1 MSSPPAPHSAQPQEE
16 RPTGSVRVI
25 FTSPRQLPEA
35 RSIDGRVAV
44 LDVAFAADGLGTS
57 FEEVTHRFIR
67 DLGSR
72 LAIWVDHHDH
82 ERHADFHGDPRF
94 VLCKKAEHG
103 ACPEMI
109 SPELVTA
116 TGPVDTVVCHLDV
129 DGLYAAAKW
138 LRGGTE
144 PYPGADDDARIID
157 TRVGTPGP
165 IAAAIDKALRARFR
179 DEALKHRV
187 VRYLVQG
194 AGTQGRSGS
203 SSEALGDAQ
212 VIAEAAAEFDV
223 MEEETTRLA
232 ALYEPLGEAALYVDA
247 QRHARRPFDK
257 TELLLRGQTRA
268 PISAVRHSGFVT
280 IAAAY
285 DSGVDFLQLFALSGG
300 MPTRVSLPEKRLPEA
315 LEKLRGLRR

>member
-1 MSSPPAPHSAQPQEE
+1 MSRSPAPHSAQAQQE
-16 RPTGSVRVI
+16 RPTGSARVV

-35 RSIDGRVAV
+35 RSLDGRVAV

-57 FEEVTHRFIR
+57 YEEVTHRFIR

-82 ERHADFHGDPRF
+82 ERHADFQGDPRF

-109 SPELVTA
+109 SPELVAA
-116 TGPVDTVVCHLDV
+116 TGPVDTIVCHLDV

-138 LRGGTE
+138 QRGGTE

-187 VRYLVQG
+187 VRYLVKG
-194 AGTQGRSGS
+194 AS
-203 SSEALGDAQ
+203 SDEALGDAQ

-223 MEEETTRLA
+223 MDEETTRLT
-232 ALYEPLGEAALYVDA
+232 ALYEPLGEAAVYVDA

-257 TELLLRGQTRA
+257 TELLLRGQARA
-268 PISAVRHSGFVT
+268 PISVVRHSGFVT
-280 IAAAY
+280 LAAAY
-285 DSGVDFLQLFALSGG
+285 DSGVDFLQLFGLSGG

-315 LEKLRGLRR
+315 LEKLRALRR

>member
-1 MSSPPAPHSAQPQEE
+1 MSRSTPPDPAPPPPRSPAQ
-16 RPTGSVRVI
+16 VV

-35 RSIDGRVAV
+35 RSLVGRVAV

-57 FEEVTHRFIR
+57 YEEVTHRFIR

-82 ERHADFHGDPRF
+82 ERHTDFRTDPRF

-109 SPELVTA
+109 SPELVAA
-116 TGPVDTVVCHLDV
+116 TGPVDTIVCHLDV

-165 IAAAIDKALRARFR
+165 IAGRIDKALRARFR

-187 VRYLVQG
+187 VRYLV
-194 AGTQGRSGS
+194 AGPGEAPTAPGD
-203 SSEALGDAQ
+203 ALGDAQ
-212 VIAEAAAEFDV
+212 VIAEAAAEFDA
-223 MEEETTRLA
+223 MEEETARLG
-232 ALYEPLGEAALYVDA
+232 ALYEPLGEVAVYVDA

-257 TELLLRGQTRA
+257 TELLLRGQAMA

-280 IAAAY
+280 LAAAY
-285 DSGVDFLQLFALSGG
+285 DSGVDFLLMFALSGG
-300 MPTRVSLPEKRLPEA
+300 MPTRVSLPEKRLPEV